1 MAKEQWTFSLDE
13 DTLEQVVNTCCQLLA
28 ASICPDVIN
37 IYDEAWGLVSRA
49 REKAVELG
57 IAVVI
62 SVVDAAAQVVMSYR
76 MEHALLVS
84 NDMAYKK
91 AYTAVGMKMP
101 SRDLGPLT
109 QPGQWLY
116 QLETMTDHKVVSLP
130 GGMPIF
136 DGDQVI
142 GAIGIS
148 GGDAH
153 QDQLIAEYALIEV
166 NSKRASMK
174 GMPIKRPTRK

>member
-1 MAKEQWTFSLDE
+1 MIQNQHTFSLD
-13 DTLEQVVNTCCQLLA
+13 DDILEQIVTRCCHVLATSMNICSVNL
-28 ASICPDVIN
+28 
-37 IYDEAWGLVSRA
+37 YDEAWDLVQRA
-49 REKAVELG
+49 RDKARELG

-62 SVVDAAAQVVMSYR
+62 SVVDATAQVVMSYR
-76 MEHALLVS
+76 MEDALLVS

-101 SRDLGPLT
+101 SKDLAPLT

-116 QLETMTDHKVVSLP
+116 QLETMTDHKVVSLA

-136 DGDQVI
+136 NGERLI

-148 GGDAH
+148 GGNAE
-153 QDQLIAEYALIEV
+153 QDQLIAEYALV
-166 NSKRASMK
+166 NLN
-174 GMPIKRPTRK
+174 RKLLGDRR